1 MSEMDSEFEKYPPY
15 CVLMSV
21 YYKEKPEFLRESIES
36 MLNQTVPLEQ
46 FVLVC
51 DGPLT
56 NGLDAVV
63 LEYEQTQSQ
72 LFTIVRLEE
81 NLGIGGAAQAGFVKC
96 RNELIAKMDS
106 DDIARPYRC
115 QTQLCHIMQNPELS
129 ILGGCLSEFID
140 NQDNPAAI
148 RRVPKT
154 HSEIIGFSRKRNPF
168 NNQTV
173 IFRKSAVEAVGGYSP
188 LKRVEDYDLYMRMLH
203 NGAMAENLEDILV
216 DYRLDENAY
225 RRRGNWLN
233 VSSVNKIIWG
243 FYRAG
248 YISFID
254 FTLTFFGHLFL
265 WICPNILLDF
275 IYKRLLRR

>member
-1 MSEMDSEFEKYPPY
+1 MDKEFEKYPPY
-15 CVLMSV
+15 SVLMSV
-21 YYKEKPEFLRESIES
+21 YCKEKPEFLRESIES
-36 MLNQTVPLEQ
+36 MLNQTVPPEQ

-56 NGLDAVV
+56 SELDAVV
-63 LEYEQTQSQ
+63 LEYEQAGPG
-72 LFTIVRLEE
+72 LFTVVRLEE
-81 NLGIGGAAQAGFVKC
+81 NLGIGSAAQAGLIKC

-115 QTQLCHIMQNPELS
+115 QTQLSYIMQNPEFS
-129 ILGGCLSEFID
+129 ILGGCLSEFV
-140 NQDNPAAI
+140 NNKDNPAAI

-154 HSEIIGFSRKRNPF
+154 HLEIMKFSRKRNPF

-173 IFRKSAVEAVGGYSP
+173 IFRKSAVEAAGGYSP
-188 LKRVEDYDLYMRMLH
+188 LRRVEDYDLYMRMLH
-203 NGAMAENLEDILV
+203 NGAKAENLDDILV

-233 VSSVNKIIWG
+233 VSSVNKIRWG

-265 WICPNILLDF
+265 WACPNILLDF